1 MPRPARARSFTS
13 ADGYPALGRPNG
25 NRLTA
30 LLTSRRWVGRV
41 GEHDELLPLATAQK
55 VPNAGQGAG
64 DPRMAGDA
72 VDAHDRID
80 DITRVLEQGH
90 HGRLRENAD
99 MGAVQD
105 PGIGAVPT
113 AAQELKTTGA

>member
-1 MPRPARARSFTS
+1 M
-13 ADGYPALGRPNG
+13 
-25 NRLTA
+25 
-30 LLTSRRWVGRV
+30 

-90 HGRLRENAD
+90 HGRLREKAD

-105 PGIGAVPT
+105 PGIGVVPT

>member
-1 MPRPARARSFTS
+1 MCIR
-13 ADGYPALGRPNG
+13 D
-25 NRLTA
+25 RLTA

-90 HGRLRENAD
+90 HGRLREKAD

-105 PGIGAVPT
+105 PGIGVVPT